1 MYSKCRTVAEWC
13 AHEGCRPFP
22 VNQGHFSIV
31 STASPSVIISISAA
45 IIILFAA
52 IFKMSS
58 LSSLSTLLALRINYV
73 IVNVLIIMDW

>member
-1 MYSKCRTVAEWC
+1 MYITRRTVAEWC
-13 AHEGCRPFP
+13 ADEGCRPFP

-52 IFKMSS
+52 IVKMLS
-58 LSSLSTLLALRINYV
+58 LSSLSTLLVLRIIYV
-73 IVNVLIIMDW
+73 VVNVLIIMDW